1 MPLGHEKRQV
11 RDNDEVHA
19 GDSDGLTIIT
29 GIGLNG
35 LQLTR
40 GLPTLNWKPLFV

>member
-1 MPLGHEKRQV
+1 MLLGHEKRQV
-11 RDNDEVHA
+11 GDNEVQA

-29 GIGLNG
+29 RIGLNG

-40 GLPTLNWKPLFV
+40 RHPTLN